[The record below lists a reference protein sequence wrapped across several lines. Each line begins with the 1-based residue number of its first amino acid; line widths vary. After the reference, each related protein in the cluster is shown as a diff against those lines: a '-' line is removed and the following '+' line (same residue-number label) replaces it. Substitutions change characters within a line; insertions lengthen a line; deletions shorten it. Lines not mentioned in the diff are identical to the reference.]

1 MKKGGQEG
9 ERTPSG
15 RQLVAPGVVRA
26 DWWRQ
31 MTSGRLRCEL
41 CPRGCTLKDG
51 QRGFCFVR
59 EARDGQM
66 VLSTYGRASGLCVDP
81 IEKKPLNHFYP
92 GSSVL
97 SFGTI
102 GCNLGCRFCQ
112 NWHMSKSRNPALAGE
127 QAPPR
132 AVAEAAVRAGCRSV
146 AFTYNEPI
154 IFAEYAIDCARA
166 NQERGIAS
174 VAVTNGYIAEKAREE
189 LYSVLDAANVDLKAF
204 SEGFY
209 RKLCLARLEPV
220 LETLRYI
227 KNETRVWLE
236 VTTLLIPGQ
245 NDSEEEIRKLCEWL
259 VENLGPEVPL
269 HLSAFHPD
277 YEFTSVGP
285 TPARTLARARQQAFG
300 AGLKHVYSG
309 NVRDEQGQSTYCAG
323 CGELVIER
331 DWYHLGRYLLDGKGA
346 CRGCGRP
353 LAGRFDA
360 GKGDWG
366 ARRQRLRI

>member
-1 MKKGGQEG
+1 MPEGGQQG
-9 ERTPSG
+9 EVTAGG
-15 RQLVAPGVVRA
+15 RQLVAPGTVRA
-26 DWWRQ
+26 QWWRR
-31 MTSGRLRCEL
+31 MPSGRVRCEL

-51 QRGFCFVR
+51 QRGFCLVR
-59 EARDGQM
+59 EAREGEM
-66 VLSTYGRASGLCVDP
+66 VLSTWGRASGLCIDP
-81 IEKKPLNHFYP
+81 IEKKPLFHFYP

-97 SFGTI
+97 SFGTA

-112 NWHMSKSRNPALAGE
+112 NWHMSKARNPGIVNE
-127 QAPPR
+127 QAPPE
-132 AVAEAAVRAGCRSV
+132 AVAEAALRAGCRSV

-174 VAVTNGYIAEKAREE
+174 VAVTAGYIAEGAREE
-189 LYSVLDAANVDLKAF
+189 FFSVLDAANVDLKAF
-204 SEGFY
+204 SEKFY
-209 RKLCLARLEPV
+209 RKLCFAHLDPV

-227 KNETRVWLE
+227 KQETDVWLE
-236 VTTLLIPGQ
+236 ITTLLIPGQ
-245 NDSEEEIRKLCEWL
+245 NDSEQKVGQLCQWV

-277 YEFTSVGP
+277 FELTELPS
-285 TPARTLARARQQAFG
+285 TPARTLGRARDQALQ

-323 CGELVIER
+323 CGQKVIER
-331 DWYHLGRYLLDGKGA
+331 DWYQLGRYLLDDRGA
-346 CRGCGRP
+346 CRQCGRQ
-353 LAGRFDA
+353 LAGRY
-360 GKGDWG
+360 GPNKGDWG